1 MLKYQN
7 SHKISDQVKKN
18 NPWVYVVLGIVIM
31 MCLGTVYSWS
41 IFRVS
46 IEALFDVSTVQSG
59 MPYMFSLAFYAFSML
74 VSGKY
79 IDRFSPRSMM
89 SVGGLLVGMG
99 WFASGY
105 AENIYMLTLTYG
117 VIIGIG
123 VGIIYGVPI
132 SVVAKW
138 FPNRKGLVVG
148 LVLTGF
154 GLSPFI
160 TAPAAK
166 ALIEEFGVL
175 DAFKLLGLLF
185 AIIIPLLSWFV
196 KLPEKINKIQSKDLK
211 GDDSLTTR
219 EMVRTRSFKSL
230 YLCFILGTM
239 IGLTIIG
246 MTNNIGVDLIGLSSF
261 TAPLF
266 VSVFAVFNG
275 IGRPLFGWLTDK
287 LSYKKVMLLS
297 FILILTSAM
306 LMLFANEGSVII
318 YIISF
323 SIFWMN
329 LGGWLA
335 IAPTSTL
342 LLYGGTNYSQNYGV
356 IFTAYG
362 IGAIAGVYVSGL
374 LFDYFNNHDAIFYFI
389 ISLCLIGI
397 VLSQS
402 MPKNQ

>member
-1 MLKYQN
+1 MMENQN
-7 SHKISDQVKKN
+7 LHKTKEAH
-18 NPWVYVVLGIVIM
+18 PWLYVVLGIVIM

-46 IEALFDVSTVQSG
+46 IEALFGVGTVESG

-74 VSGKY
+74 ISGKY
-79 IDRFSPRSMM
+79 IDRFSPKIMM
-89 SVGGLLVGMG
+89 SIGGLLVGIG
-99 WFASGY
+99 WFASGF
-105 AENIYMLTLTYG
+105 ATNIYMLTLTYG

-138 FPNRKGLVVG
+138 FPNKKGLVVG

-166 ALIEEFGVL
+166 ALIESFGVL
-175 DAFKLLGLLF
+175 DAFKLLGFIF
-185 AIIIPLLSWFV
+185 AIVIPLLSWFI
-196 KLPEKINKIQSKDLK
+196 KQPEQKIQKIKQDHAKASK
-211 GDDSLTTR
+211 SVTTQ
-219 EMVRTRSFKSL
+219 EMVKTKSFKSL
-230 YLCFILGTM
+230 YLCFVLGTM

-246 MTNNIGVDLIGLSSF
+246 MTNNIGVDLIGLSDI

-266 VSVFAVFNG
+266 ISAFAVFNG
-275 IGRPLFGWLTDK
+275 IGRPLFGWLTDQ

-297 FILILTSAM
+297 FSLILTSAL
-306 LMLFANEGSVII
+306 LMLIANEGSVLI
-318 YIISF
+318 YAISF

-356 IFTAYG
+356 VFTAYG

-374 LFDYFNNHDAIFYFI
+374 LFDYFNHHNAIFYFI
-389 ISLCLIGI
+389 ISLCVIGI

-402 MPKNQ
+402 MPKAE

>member
-1 MLKYQN
+1 MLEN
-7 SHKISDQVKKN
+7 HKTSTT
-18 NPWVYVVLGIVIM
+18 NPWTYVVLGVIIM

-41 IFRVS
+41 IFRGAV
-46 IEALFDVSTVQSG
+46 ETLFGVGAVQSG

-79 IDRFSPRSMM
+79 IDRFSPKRMM
-89 SVGGLLVGMG
+89 SVGGLLVGIG

-105 AENIYMLTLTYG
+105 AENIYVLTLTYG
-117 VIIGIG
+117 AIVGIG

-138 FPNRKGLVVG
+138 FPSRKGFVVG

-166 ALIEEFGVL
+166 ALIEGYGVL
-175 DAFKLLGLLF
+175 DAFKILGLLF
-185 AIIIPLLSWFV
+185 AIIIPVLSRFV
-196 KLPEKINKIQSKDLK
+196 KLPEQKSDETRSNSSGSNK
-211 GDDSLTTR
+211 SLSTQ
-219 EMVRTRSFKSL
+219 EMIKTKSFKSL
-230 YLCFILGTM
+230 YICFLLGTM

-246 MTNNIGVDLIGLSSF
+246 MTNTIGVDLIGLSAI

-275 IGRPLFGWLTDK
+275 VGRPLFGWLADK
-287 LSYKKVMLLS
+287 LSYKKIMLLS
-297 FILILTSAM
+297 FSLILTSGV
-306 LMLFANEGSVII
+306 LMLFAQEGSVLI
-318 YIISF
+318 YVISF

-342 LLYGGTNYSQNYGV
+342 SLYGGKNYSQNYGV
-356 IFTAYG
+356 VFTAYG

-374 LFDYFNNHDAIFYFI
+374 LFDFFKNHDVIFYFI

-402 MPKNQ
+402 ISKDS

>member
-1 MLKYQN
+1 MLEEY
-7 SHKISDQVKKN
+7 KIDKIRET
-18 NPWVYVVLGIVIM
+18 NPWKYVVLGIIIM

-41 IFRVS
+41 IFRS
-46 IEALFDVSTVQSG
+46 PIETLFGVSTVQSG

-79 IDRFSPRSMM
+79 IDRFSPKSMM
-89 SVGGLLVGMG
+89 SVGGLLVGIG
-99 WFASGY
+99 WFASGF
-105 AENIYMLTLTYG
+105 ATNIYMLTLTYG
-117 VIIGIG
+117 IIIGIG

-138 FPNRKGLVVG
+138 FPSKKGLVVG

-166 ALIEEFGVL
+166 ALIEGFGVL
-175 DAFKLLGLLF
+175 NAFKLLGLIF
-185 AIIIPLLSWFV
+185 AIIIPMLSWFIKPPEKPLIMV
-196 KLPEKINKIQSKDLK
+196 KLSHEDESTTTQDMIKLK
-211 GDDSLTTR
+211 
-219 EMVRTRSFKSL
+219 SFKSL
-230 YLCFILGTM
+230 YICFVLGTM

-246 MTNNIGVDLIGLSSF
+246 MTNSIGVDLIGLSAI

-275 IGRPLFGWLTDK
+275 VGRPLFGWLTDK

-297 FILILTSAM
+297 FSLILSSAV
-306 LMLFANEGSVII
+306 LMLFANDGSVLI
-318 YIISF
+318 YAISF

-342 LLYGGTNYSQNYGV
+342 LLYGSTNYSQNYGV
-356 IFTAYG
+356 VFTAYG

-374 LFDYFNNHDAIFYFI
+374 LFDYFNHHNAIFYFI
-389 ISLCLIGI
+389 ISLCVIGI

-402 MPKNQ
+402 MPKE

>member
-1 MLKYQN
+1 MLENHNNY
-7 SHKISDQVKKN
+7 KKRET
-18 NPWVYVVLGIVIM
+18 NPWVYVALGIVIM

-41 IFRVS
+41 IFRSS
-46 IEALFDVSTVQSG
+46 IETLFGVGTVQSG
-59 MPYMFSLAFYAFSML
+59 MPYMFSLAFYAVSML
-74 VSGKY
+74 VSGKF
-79 IDRFSPRSMM
+79 IDRFSPKSMM
-89 SVGGLLVGMG
+89 SVGGLLVGIG
-99 WFASGY
+99 WFASGF
-105 AENIYMLTLTYG
+105 ASNIYMLTLTYG
-117 VIIGIG
+117 IIIGIG

-138 FPNRKGLVVG
+138 FPNKKGLVVG

-166 ALIEEFGVL
+166 ALIEAYGVL
-175 DAFKLLGLLF
+175 NAFKLLGIIF
-185 AIIIPLLSWFV
+185 AIIIPLLSWFI
-196 KLPEKINKIQSKDLK
+196 KPPEKISVKVKQSHLHEDQ
-211 GDDSLTTR
+211 SLSTQ
-219 EMVRTRSFKSL
+219 EMVKTKSFKSL
-230 YLCFILGTM
+230 YICFILGTM

-246 MTNNIGVDLIGLSSF
+246 MTNSIGVDLIGLSAI

-266 VSVFAVFNG
+266 ISIFAVFNG
-275 IGRPLFGWLTDK
+275 VGRPLFGWLTDK

-297 FILILTSAM
+297 FSLILTSAV
-306 LMLFANEGSVII
+306 LMLFANEGSVLI
-318 YIISF
+318 YAISF

-356 IFTAYG
+356 VFTAYG

-374 LFDYFNNHDAIFYFI
+374 LFDYFNHHNAIFYFI
-389 ISLCLIGI
+389 ISLCAIGI
-397 VLSQS
+397 VLSQN
-402 MPKNQ
+402 MPKNQKK

>member
-1 MLKYQN
+1 MLEYQN
-7 SHKISDQVKKN
+7 NQKIRET
-18 NPWVYVVLGIVIM
+18 NPWVYVFLGIVIM

-41 IFRVS
+41 IFRGSV
-46 IEALFDVSTVQSG
+46 EALFDVGTVQSG

-74 VSGKY
+74 VSGKF
-79 IDRFSPRSMM
+79 IDRLTPTSMM
-89 SVGGLLVGMG
+89 SVGGILVGIG

-117 VIIGIG
+117 AIVGIG

-138 FPNRKGLVVG
+138 FPNKKGLVVG

-154 GLSPFI
+154 GLSPFV

-166 ALIEEFGVL
+166 ALIEGFGVL
-175 DAFKLLGLLF
+175 DAFKILGLSF
-185 AIIIPLLSWFV
+185 AIIIPLLSKYV
-196 KLPEKINKIQSKDLK
+196 KLPEERSFIIKPHLLNNS
-211 GDDSLTTR
+211 GSFSTR
-219 EMVRTRSFKSL
+219 EMIKTKSFKSL
-230 YLCFILGTM
+230 YICFVLGTM

-246 MTNNIGVDLIGLSSF
+246 MTNNIGVDLIGLSSL

-297 FILILTSAM
+297 FILILTSAI
-306 LMLFANEGSVII
+306 LMLFAREGSVII

-356 IFTAYG
+356 VFTAYG
-362 IGAIAGVYVSGL
+362 IGAIVGVYVSGL
-374 LFDYFNNHDAIFYFI
+374 LFDYFNHHDVIFYFI
-389 ISLCLIGI
+389 ISLCLLGI

>member
-1 MLKYQN
+1 MLEY
-7 SHKISDQVKKN
+7 KN
-18 NPWVYVVLGIVIM
+18 NQKVREINPWVYVFLGIVIM

-41 IFRVS
+41 IFRGS
-46 IEALFDVSTVQSG
+46 IEALFDVGTVQSG

-74 VSGKY
+74 VSGKF
-79 IDRFSPRSMM
+79 IDRFTPTSMM
-89 SVGGLLVGMG
+89 SVGGILVGIG

-117 VIIGIG
+117 VIVGIG

-138 FPNRKGLVVG
+138 FPNKRGLVVG

-154 GLSPFI
+154 GLSPFV

-166 ALIEEFGVL
+166 ALIEGFGVL
-175 DAFKLLGLLF
+175 DAFKILGLSF
-185 AIIIPLLSWFV
+185 AIIIPLLSKYI
-196 KLPEKINKIQSKDLK
+196 KLPEEKSFAIKSHDL
-211 GDDSLTTR
+211 DSSSSFSTR
-219 EMVRTRSFKSL
+219 EMMKTKSFKSL
-230 YLCFILGTM
+230 YICFVLGTM

-246 MTNNIGVDLIGLSSF
+246 MTNSIGVDLIGLSSL

-297 FILILTSAM
+297 FILILTSAS

-342 LLYGGTNYSQNYGV
+342 LLYGGKNYSQNYGV
-356 IFTAYG
+356 VFTAYG
-362 IGAIAGVYVSGL
+362 IGAIAGVYISGL
-374 LFDYFNNHDAIFYFI
+374 LFDYFNNHDVIFYFI
-389 ISLCLIGI
+389 MSLCLLGI

-402 MPKNQ
+402 MPKNQKK

>member
-1 MLKYQN
+1 MLEYQN
-7 SHKISDQVKKN
+7 NQKIRET
-18 NPWVYVVLGIVIM
+18 NPWVYVFLGIVIM

-41 IFRVS
+41 IFRGSV
-46 IEALFDVSTVQSG
+46 EALFDVGTVQSG

-79 IDRFSPRSMM
+79 IDRFTPTSMM
-89 SVGGLLVGMG
+89 SVGGILVGIG

-117 VIIGIG
+117 AIVGIG

-138 FPNRKGLVVG
+138 FPNKRGLVVG

-154 GLSPFI
+154 GLSPFV

-166 ALIEEFGVL
+166 ALIETFGVL
-175 DAFKLLGLLF
+175 DAFKILGLSF
-185 AIIIPLLSWFV
+185 AIIIPLLSKYI
-196 KLPEKINKIQSKDLK
+196 KLPEGRLFIIKPHHLENS
-211 GDDSLTTR
+211 DSFSTQ
-219 EMVRTRSFKSL
+219 EMMKTKSFKSL
-230 YLCFILGTM
+230 YICFVLGTM

-246 MTNNIGVDLIGLSSF
+246 MTNNIGVDLIGLSSL

-297 FILILTSAM
+297 FILILTSAS
-306 LMLFANEGSVII
+306 LMLFANEGSVVI

-342 LLYGGTNYSQNYGV
+342 LLYGGKNYSQNYGV
-356 IFTAYG
+356 VFTAYG

-374 LFDYFNNHDAIFYFI
+374 LFDYFNHHDVIFYFI
-389 ISLCLIGI
+389 ISLCLLGI

>member
-1 MLKYQN
+1 MLEYQN
-7 SHKISDQVKKN
+7 NHKIHVTN
-18 NPWVYVVLGIVIM
+18 HWIYVVLGIVIM

-41 IFRVS
+41 IFRGGVES
-46 IEALFDVSTVQSG
+46 LFGVGTVQSG

-79 IDRFSPRSMM
+79 IDRFSPRRMM
-89 SVGGLLVGMG
+89 SIGGLLVGLG

-117 VIIGIG
+117 AIVGIG

-138 FPNRKGLVVG
+138 FPSRKGFVVG

-166 ALIEEFGVL
+166 ALIEGFGVL
-175 DAFKLLGLLF
+175 DAFKILGLLF
-185 AIIIPLLSWFV
+185 AIIIPVLSWFV
-196 KLPEKINKIQSKDLK
+196 KLPEQISYETKSNSSGSNK
-211 GDDSLTTR
+211 SLSTQ
-219 EMVRTRSFKSL
+219 EMVKTKSFKSL
-230 YLCFILGTM
+230 YICFILGTM

-246 MTNNIGVDLIGLSSF
+246 MTNSIGVDLIGLSAI

-287 LSYKKVMLLS
+287 LSYKKIMLLS
-297 FILILTSAM
+297 FCSILTSGI
-306 LMLFANEGSVII
+306 LMLFAHEGSVII
-318 YIISF
+318 YVISF

-342 LLYGGTNYSQNYGV
+342 LLYGNNNYSQNYGV
-356 IFTAYG
+356 VFTAYG

-374 LFDYFNNHDAIFYFI
+374 LFDYFKNHDVIFYFI
-389 ISLCLIGI
+389 IGLCLIGI
-397 VLSQS
+397 ILSQS
-402 MPKNQ
+402 MPKRQ

>member
-1 MLKYQN
+1 MLEYQN
-7 SHKISDQVKKN
+7 NQKIQET
-18 NPWVYVVLGIVIM
+18 NPWIYVFLGIVIM

-41 IFRVS
+41 IFRGSV
-46 IEALFDVSTVQSG
+46 EALFDVGTVQSG

-74 VSGKY
+74 VSGKF
-79 IDRFSPRSMM
+79 IDRFTPTSMM
-89 SVGGLLVGMG
+89 SVGGILVGIG

-117 VIIGIG
+117 AVVGIG

-138 FPNRKGLVVG
+138 FPNKKGLVVG

-154 GLSPFI
+154 GLSPFV

-166 ALIEEFGVL
+166 ALIEGFGVL
-175 DAFKLLGLLF
+175 DAFKILGLSF
-185 AIIIPLLSWFV
+185 AIIIPLLSKYV
-196 KLPEKINKIQSKDLK
+196 KLPEERSFIIKSH
-211 GDDSLTTR
+211 SLDNSSSFSTQ
-219 EMVRTRSFKSL
+219 EMMKTKSFKSL
-230 YLCFILGTM
+230 YICFVLGTM

-246 MTNNIGVDLIGLSSF
+246 MTNNIGVDLIGLSSL

-297 FILILTSAM
+297 FILILTSAI
-306 LMLFANEGSVII
+306 LMLFANEGSVIL
-318 YIISF
+318 YLISF

-342 LLYGGTNYSQNYGV
+342 LLYGGKNYSQNYGV
-356 IFTAYG
+356 VFTAYG

-374 LFDYFNNHDAIFYFI
+374 LFDYFNHHDVIFYFI
-389 ISLCLIGI
+389 ITLCLLGI

>member
-1 MLKYQN
+1 MLEYQN
-7 SHKISDQVKKN
+7 DHKIQVTN
-18 NPWVYVVLGIVIM
+18 HWIYVVLGIVIM

-41 IFRVS
+41 IFRGSVES
-46 IEALFDVSTVQSG
+46 LFGVGTVQSG

-79 IDRFSPRSMM
+79 IDRFSPRRMM
-89 SVGGLLVGMG
+89 SIGGLLVGLG

-105 AENIYMLTLTYG
+105 ADNIYMLTLTYG
-117 VIIGIG
+117 AIVGIG

-138 FPNRKGLVVG
+138 FPNRRGFVVG

-166 ALIEEFGVL
+166 ALIEGFGVL
-175 DAFKLLGLLF
+175 DAFKILGLLF
-185 AIIIPLLSWFV
+185 AIIIPVLSWFV
-196 KLPEKINKIQSKDLK
+196 KLPEQKSYETKSNSS
-211 GDDSLTTR
+211 GNNESLSTQ
-219 EMVRTRSFKSL
+219 EMVKTKSFKSL
-230 YLCFILGTM
+230 YICFMLGTM

-246 MTNNIGVDLIGLSSF
+246 MTNTIGVDLIGLSAI

-287 LSYKKVMLLS
+287 LSYKKIMLLS
-297 FILILTSAM
+297 FLLILTSAI
-306 LMLFANEGSVII
+306 LMLFAHEGSVII
-318 YIISF
+318 YVISF

-342 LLYGGTNYSQNYGV
+342 LLFGGKNYSQNYGV
-356 IFTAYG
+356 VFTAYG
-362 IGAIAGVYVSGL
+362 IGAIAGVYASGL
-374 LFDYFNNHDAIFYFI
+374 LFDYFKNHDSIFYFI

-397 VLSQS
+397 ILSQN
-402 MPKNQ
+402 MPKD